1 MKQTSYLGMLLGWKL
16 VGHLKQLLDCIIFRP
31 LIIQKVVMTLTLG
44 QNNVLKTLFS
54 LVSIASVEV
63 ELSVCSS
70 AERGNRFVTR

>member
-1 MKQTSYLGMLLGWKL
+1 M
-16 VGHLKQLLDCIIFRP
+16 GHLKQLLDCIIFLP
-31 LIIQKVVMTLTLG
+31 LIKQEVVMTFTLG

-70 AERGNRFVTR
+70 AERGNRFVSR